1 MKVSVQ
7 KRGETSSKSDE
18 NLCDHSSVP
27 RSLHR
32 IRMVRKEKNMSVRVA
47 ARQMK
52 RNVRRIREQED
63 PQCDISLST
72 LYEWQRVLGV
82 SIADLLVDTEN
93 SPPVPRLSSI
103 LVGRL
108 MKTAHAILNRAPDV
122 QTHRMVEN
130 FIDQLLEMVPEVDS
144 LVLRGEF
151 TKCPDS
157 DRWQSSLE
165 CSANQGTMS
174 Q

>member
-1 MKVSVQ
+1 MKVNVQ
-7 KRGETSSKSDE
+7 KPDETASESDE
-18 NLCDHSSVP
+18 NFCDQSSVP

-32 IRMVRKEKNMSVRVA
+32 IRMVRKEQNMSLRVA

-52 RNVRRIREQED
+52 QNVRRIREQED

-72 LYEWQRVLGV
+72 LYEWQRALGV

-93 SPPVPRLSSI
+93 SPPVPRLSPIVVS
-103 LVGRL
+103 RL
-108 MKTAHAILNRAPDV
+108 MKTAHAILNRAPDA
-122 QTHRMVEN
+122 QTHWMVEN
-130 FIDQLLEMVPEVDS
+130 FIDQLLKMIPEVDS

-151 TKCPDS
+151 TKCSDS
-157 DRWQSSLE
+157 DRWQNGLE
-165 CSANQGTMS
+165 CSVNQGMMS